1 MIIVLKPNTTEEG
14 IQRVVKRIKEL
25 GLDAMVSRGMMR
37 TIIGVIGEE
46 DRIRIQPLEAIPG
59 VEHVMPVLAPYKM
72 ASREF
77 QPEDT
82 VVRVGQAEFGGAG
95 VSVIAGPC
103 AVESRDQLFAIAEA
117 VSKGGAVALRGGAF
131 KPRTS
136 PYSFQGLGEEGLN
149 YLKECRERFGL
160 PIVTEVVDTRHVE
173 MVARY
178 ADVLQIGA
186 RNMQNFSLITEAGRT
201 GKPILLKR
209 GMSATVKDLLMSAE
223 YILTQ
228 GNSNVILCERGIKTF
243 EDGTRNTVD
252 ISAIPALRLA
262 SHLPVIVD
270 PSHGTGR
277 RELIAPLARAAVA
290 AGANGIMVEVHHCP
304 EKALCDGPQALLPTD
319 FAEMMDEVTIIAEAM
334 GKTVSRM
341 PKTGR
346 KETAS
351 R

>member
-1 MIIVLKPNTTEEG
+1 MIIVLKPGITEDG
-14 IQRVVKRIKEL
+14 IQHVVTRIKEL
-25 GLDAMVSRGMMR
+25 GLDAMVSRGVKR

-46 DRIRIQPLEAIPG
+46 DRIRIEPLEAIPG
-59 VEHVMPVLAPYKM
+59 VEQVMPVLAPYKM

-77 QPEDT
+77 QQEDT
-82 VVRVGQAEFGGAG
+82 IVQVGGTKFGGNR

-103 AVESRDQLFAIAEA
+103 AVESKEHLFAIAEA
-117 VSKGGAVALRGGAF
+117 VKMAGAVALRGGAF

-136 PYSFQGLGEEGLN
+136 PYSFQGLGEEGLK
-149 YLKECRERFGL
+149 YLRECRERFGL
-160 PIVTEVVDTRHVE
+160 PIVTEVIDTRHVDL
-173 MVARY
+173 VARY
-178 ADVLQIGA
+178 ADVLQVGA
-186 RNMQNFSLITEAGRT
+186 RNMQNFSLLTEAGRT
-201 GKPILLKR
+201 GRPILLKR

-252 ISAIPALRLA
+252 ISAVPALKLA

-277 RELIAPLARAAVA
+277 RDLIVPMARAAIA
-290 AGANGIMVEVHHCP
+290 AGANGVIVEVHHCP
-304 EKALCDGPQALLPTD
+304 EKALCDGTQALLPSD
-319 FAEMMDEVTIIAEAM
+319 FVEMMGQVTVIAEAM
-334 GKTVSRM
+334 GKTMEKRSNSH
-341 PKTGR
+341 R

-351 R
+351 